1 CRTPS
6 PSRPSSPPL
15 PAPAPP
21 RRLAPPHP
29 RPPHSR
35 SPRPTSV
42 STLLPT
48 AGAAPRRPRR
58 PLLDHH
64 PTPAQDIWGQRAIAM
79 PTLTLA
85 PSKLP
90 LRVRARFTGEP
101 GPGRTPAAPAEV
113 ALVVPMPLR
122 VKDVR
127 IEDEVRFFDFVPTTE
142 RGLKTASSRR

>member
-1 CRTPS
+1 STSSPVPAGPAGCASPPPVQDPS

-35 SPRPTSV
+35 SPRPTSA

-48 AGAAPRRPRR
+48 AGAAPRCP
-58 PLLDHH
+58 PLDHH

-85 PSKLP
+85 P
-90 LRVRARFTGEP
+90 
-101 GPGRTPAAPAEV
+101 
-113 ALVVPMPLR
+113 
-122 VKDVR
+122 
-127 IEDEVRFFDFVPTTE
+127 
-142 RGLKTASSRR
+142 